1 MVTQWMSQL
10 KLNEVYTISNFKMN
24 TSDSR
29 FSRVMPGNVQVLLDQ
44 FFKIESV
51 KWCQGKSINDFPYLN
66 WNVKSFE
73 DITTGDL
80 RQLLLL
86 LILLDF

>member
-24 TSDSR
+24 TSDSQ

-44 FFKIESV
+44 FVKIENCEMVSRE
-51 KWCQGKSINDFPYLN
+51 KHQ
-66 WNVKSFE
+66 
-73 DITTGDL
+73 
-80 RQLLLL
+80 
-86 LILLDF
+86 